1 LLLRLGMS
9 PGVARRALA
18 ARQVSERGVEGAEV
32 VLLGALAL
40 LWLVLGIGTD
50 TFFAASNLQ
59 NILATVAPVTIIGVG
74 MTAVI
79 VTAGIDVSVGSA
91 LAVVLVVVAK
101 LVRDSGLGLVPA
113 VLVGLVVGGVL
124 GVVNGVLVACG
135 RVHPIIITFGTL
147 NIFRFVALQAF
158 DGKEIAGVPGTL
170 GFLGGGAEGRS
181 FGVPHSWL
189 LAVLL
194 AAGIWFYMRHAPTGR
209 HLYAIGGN
217 APAARLAGV
226 RVTRRLVSVYSIT
239 GVLVGLAA
247 CCVIG
252 GGGLVAQ
259 SAGTGL
265 ELQVIAAVVI
275 GGTSILG
282 GRGSVLGTVLG
293 ALLVG
298 TVTSAVTLLGWRSEL
313 TTLFIGLFILLA
325 VGADLLRERRRRRL

>member
-1 LLLRLGMS
+1 
-9 PGVARRALA
+9 VIRRF
-18 ARQVSERGVEGAEV
+18 EGQEV
-32 VLLGALAL
+32 VLVGVVVVLWLAL
-40 LWLVLGIGTD
+40 GLFTD
-50 TFFAASNLQ
+50 TFLAAANVQ

-101 LVRDSGLGLVPA
+101 LVRDSGSSLLPA
-113 VLVGLVVGGVL
+113 VLTGLVAGGVL
-124 GVVNGVLVACG
+124 GAVNGVLVAYG
-135 RVHPIIITFGTL
+135 RVHAIIITFGTL
-147 NIFRFVALQAF
+147 NIFRFLALRIF
-158 DGKEIAGVPGTL
+158 DGKEVAGVPDTL
-170 GFLGGGAEGRS
+170 GFLGGGAAGRS
-181 FGVPHSWL
+181 FGIPHSWL

-194 AAGIWFYMRHAPTGR
+194 AWGMWLYMRHTPTGR
-209 HLYAIGGN
+209 HLYAVGGN

-226 RVTRRLVSVYSIT
+226 RVSRRLVSVYVVT

-282 GRGSVLGTVLG
+282 GRGTVLGTVFG

-298 TVTSAVTLLGWRSEL
+298 TVTSAVTLLGWRNEL
-313 TTLFIGLFILLA
+313 TALFIGVFILLA
-325 VGADLLRERRRRRL
+325 VGADLLRERRRQRR

>member
-1 LLLRLGMS
+1 MI
-9 PGVARRALA
+9 RRFEGPELVLIA
-18 ARQVSERGVEGAEV
+18 AV
-32 VLLGALAL
+32 AL
-40 LWLVLGIGTD
+40 LWIVLGLGTD
-50 TFFAASNLQ
+50 TFFAASNIQ

-101 LVRDSGLGLVPA
+101 LLRDSGLSFVPA
-113 VLVGLVVGGVL
+113 VGVGLVAGGLL
-124 GVVNGVLVACG
+124 GAVNGLLVAYG
-135 RVHPIIITFGTL
+135 RVHAIIITFGTL
-147 NIFRFVALQAF
+147 NIFRFVALQIF
-158 DGKEIAGVPGTL
+158 DGKEVAGVPDTL
-170 GFLGGGAEGRS
+170 DFLGGGAAGRS

-194 AAGIWFYMRHAPTGR
+194 AVGMWLYMRHIPTGR

-217 APAARLAGV
+217 APAARLAGI
-226 RVTRRLVSVYSIT
+226 RVTRRLVFVYAVT
-239 GVLVGLAA
+239 GVFVGLAA

-275 GGTSILG
+275 GGTSIVG
-282 GRGSVLGTVLG
+282 GRGSVLGTVFG

-313 TTLFIGLFILLA
+313 TALFIGVFILLA
-325 VGADLLRERRRRRL
+325 VGADLLRERRRQRL

>member
-1 LLLRLGMS
+1 MT
-9 PGVARRALA
+9 RRF
-18 ARQVSERGVEGAEV
+18 EGPEV
-32 VLLGALAL
+32 VLIAVVAL
-40 LWLVLGIGTD
+40 LWIVLGFGTD
-50 TFFAASNLQ
+50 TFFAASNIQ

-101 LVRDSGLGLVPA
+101 LLRDSGLSLVVA
-113 VLVGLVVGGVL
+113 VLAGLVVGGLL
-124 GVVNGVLVACG
+124 GVLNGLLVAYG
-135 RVHPIIITFGTL
+135 RVHAIIITFGTL
-147 NIFRFVALQAF
+147 NIFRFVALQIF
-158 DGKEIAGVPGTL
+158 DGKEVAGVPPTL
-170 GFLGGGAEGRS
+170 GFLGGGASGRS

-194 AAGIWFYMRHAPTGR
+194 ALGLWLYMRHIPSGR

-226 RVTRRLVSVYSIT
+226 RVTHRLVSVYAVT

-282 GRGSVLGTVLG
+282 GRGSVLGTVFG

-313 TTLFIGLFILLA
+313 TALFIGVFILLA
-325 VGADLLRERRRRRL
+325 VGADLVRERRRRRL

>member
-1 LLLRLGMS
+1 MI
-9 PGVARRALA
+9 RRF
-18 ARQVSERGVEGAEV
+18 EGPELVLIAVV
-32 VLLGALAL
+32 VLL
-40 LWLVLGIGTD
+40 WTVLGVGTD
-50 TFFAASNLQ
+50 TFLAASNIQ

-101 LVRDSGLGLVPA
+101 LLRDSGLSPVPA
-113 VLVGLVVGGVL
+113 IGAGVVVGGLL
-124 GVVNGVLVACG
+124 GAVNGFLVTYG
-135 RVHPIIITFGTL
+135 RVHAIIITFGTL
-147 NIFRFVALQAF
+147 NVFRFVALRLF
-158 DGKEIAGVPGTL
+158 DGKEVAGVPDTL
-170 GFLGGGAEGRS
+170 AFLGGGAEGRT

-189 LAVLL
+189 LAVVL
-194 AAGIWFYMRHAPTGR
+194 AAGMWLYMRHVPTGR

-217 APAARLAGV
+217 AAAARLVGV
-226 RVTRRLVSVYSIT
+226 QVTRRLVFVYAAT

-282 GRGSVLGTVLG
+282 GRGSVLGTVFG

-313 TTLFIGLFILLA
+313 TALFIGVFILLA
-325 VGADLLRERRRRRL
+325 VGADLLRERRRQRL